1 MWLGASA
8 MVGAF
13 ARVNY
18 FIYPSLYSEWVYTGD
33 ALRLGWQV
41 LLFIGAAREIQL
53 YQRGYAQSRVLEER
67 RRIARDLHDGLA
79 QELAFMVTTTRKM
92 VDARY
97 GDRELIQLASAAE
110 RALDESRRGIA
121 SLTQRNSQPFDA
133 ALVQTVEEVGGRLGA
148 QVVVTA
154 DAAPRLTQER
164 QEQLLRIV
172 REAVTNA
179 VRHGSANVV
188 RVEFSNGRGL
198 ALANR
203 GRRRRVRPGGGPPQR
218 LRPHRHARA
227 SCRARRSVVRRV
239 DVGGNADRGGPAVT
253 KMRVL
258 VADDHPPTRA
268 GVRLALERGGF
279 EVCSEAADAAT
290 AVALARRDRPDVCLL
305 DINMPGNGIH
315 AAEAISQELPETAV
329 VMLTVSR
336 TDSDLFDALRAGAS
350 GYLLKDID
358 PARLPLALHGVL
370 EGEAALPRH
379 LVALLIE
386 EFRERKRRRRIP
398 LRGRRSAELTDREW
412 EVLELMRNGA
422 STEEIASRLFISPV
436 TVRDSR
442 LRDPA
447 QAARAHARSGDRAA
461 RALSKF
467 SGS

>member
-1 MWLGASA
+1 MRLRPRSVTLLAALIAAAFTNLVVMVPGLHYAYRSVPLHAMLETTATIIACSRAVLLWGRLRERQRLDDLLLFVALALLTTTNLLFAAIPAAIWTDPHPFSIWTSVCGGAASAALLAAAAFTPPIRLRDFEKAARIAITLMALGLVAIGTVIGAFVDRLPVGLDPAQNPTVTRLFTGNDLIVAAEIVIAGLFLVAAIGFTRRAERSGDEFLMWLGASA

-133 ALVQTVEEVGGRLGA
+133 ALVQTVEEVGDRLGA
-148 QVVVTA
+148 QVLVTA

-198 ALANR
+198 H
-203 GRRRRVRPGGGPPQR
+203 
-218 LRPHRHARA
+218 LRIE
-227 SCRARRSVVRRV
+227 
-239 DVGGNADRGGPAVT
+239 DDGVG
-253 KMRVL
+253 
-258 VADDHPPTRA
+258 
-268 GVRLALERGGF
+268 F
-279 EVCSEAADAAT
+279 
-290 AVALARRDRPDVCLL
+290 
-305 DINMPGNGIH
+305 
-315 AAEAISQELPETAV
+315 
-329 VMLTVSR
+329 
-336 TDSDLFDALRAGAS
+336 
-350 GYLLKDID
+350 D
-358 PARLPLALHGVL
+358 PAAVHPNGFGLIGMRERA
-370 EGEAALPRH
+370 AALGGQ
-379 LVALLIE
+379 LFV
-386 EFRERKRRRRIP
+386 
-398 LRGRRSAELTDREW
+398 
-412 EVLELMRNGA
+412 A
-422 STEEIASRLFISPV
+422 STSEGTQIEVVLP
-436 TVRDSR
+436 
-442 LRDPA
+442 
-447 QAARAHARSGDRAA
+447 
-461 RALSKF
+461 
-467 SGS
+467 